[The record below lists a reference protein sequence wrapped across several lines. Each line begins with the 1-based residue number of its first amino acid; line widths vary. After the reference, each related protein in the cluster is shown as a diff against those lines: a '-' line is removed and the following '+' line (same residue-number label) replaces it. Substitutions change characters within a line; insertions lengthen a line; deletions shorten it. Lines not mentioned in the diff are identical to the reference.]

1 MWLFQLMNIPLM
13 LSTRILFNYDIINF
27 WRDLIVAMSVI
38 KQDFDV
44 VMMKVDLQHL
54 FLHF

>member
-1 MWLFQLMNIPLM
+1 M

>member
-1 MWLFQLMNIPLM
+1 M

-27 WRDLIVAMSVI
+27 WRDLIAVMSVI
-38 KQDFDV
+38 KQDFYV
-44 VMMKVDLQHL
+44 MMMKVDLQHL